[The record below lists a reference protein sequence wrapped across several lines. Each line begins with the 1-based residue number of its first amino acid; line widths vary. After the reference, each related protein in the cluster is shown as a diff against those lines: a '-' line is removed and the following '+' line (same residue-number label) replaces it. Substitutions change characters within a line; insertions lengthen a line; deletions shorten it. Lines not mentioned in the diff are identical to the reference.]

1 MQTWLYR
8 GLLLG
13 LVLSVFGCAVT
24 PAPTVL
30 ETDADGRHAQLQ
42 VLQADL
48 DVIQQRKELA
58 HLPPT
63 ATPEAR
69 AVAEQ
74 HLKMARLKANLAYQA
89 AGLAVPYPETSPR

>member
-1 MQTWLYR
+1 MKTWLYR
-8 GLLLG
+8 GFLMG

-24 PAPTVL
+24 TTHKVL
-30 ETDADGRHAQLQ
+30 AKDADDHRAQLQ
-42 VLQADL
+42 MLQADL